1 MLGVN
6 YPGLSEMFYDGPN
19 VFKTAEGYRRS
30 GEASQNNA
38 QNLADA
44 IQAHQFDTEMNPL
57 RIAHQQGINAQHQL
71 ELDLAKK
78 KQPGLLAQ
86 AEQIPFD
93 DKNLSALMSH
103 FEGLGDMAV
112 KNGGLPLPIALQ
124 LKKSGFPEEILQE
137 LSTPQGAQRILDA
150 GKSFRESSMKYRLQG
165 LKNEGAQAVADTK
178 ADAAADAIATRERIA
193 REDRLSREAIA
204 NKRIDAARKLLQDK
218 RSDAK
223 DKQSLEQYARD
234 LFKQANDVELDD
246 PRAAQILRTRA
257 EQMVQ
262 KAAQIRSAPA
272 AVGDQFRREVMGM
285 PTTTNPPAQA
295 APAATAPASQDND
308 PLGIRKK

>member
-57 RIAHQQGINAQHQL
+57 RIAHQQGINAQRQL

-150 GKSFRESSMKYRLQG
+150 GKSYRENSAKWLSQQSKQGSAENVAETKGDTQAAAIAARERQAQLDRES
-165 LKNEGAQAVADTK
+165 
-178 ADAAADAIATRERIA
+178 RERIA
-193 REDRLSREAIA
+193 QARLDS
-204 NKRIDAARKLLQDK
+204 ARKLMADK
-218 RSDAK
+218 RAAAK
-223 DKQSLEQYARD
+223 DKLSLQNYAVDLDKAANSIAIDNPEAANVLKQRRDWALAQAAKIGAAGSQPKVDLQRD
-234 LFKQANDVELDD
+234 LYGELG
-246 PRAAQILRTRA
+246 II
-257 EQMVQ
+257 
-262 KAAQIRSAPA
+262 K
-272 AVGDQFRREVMGM
+272 
-285 PTTTNPPAQA
+285 PTQPAQA
-295 APAATAPASQDND
+295 APAATAPAD
-308 PLGIRKK
+308 PYAGFKIK